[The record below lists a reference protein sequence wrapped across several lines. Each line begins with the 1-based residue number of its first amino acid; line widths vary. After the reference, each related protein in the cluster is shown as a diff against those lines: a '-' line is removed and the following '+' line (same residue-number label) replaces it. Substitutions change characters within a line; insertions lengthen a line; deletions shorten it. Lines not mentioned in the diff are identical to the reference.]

1 MEFFEAV
8 AARRSI
14 RKYKSDPIPEG
25 VMRRALDAAILA
37 PNSSNLQT
45 WNFYWVRSEDAK
57 AELVRAC
64 LSQSA
69 ARTAAELVVVTADPA
84 LWRRSNPEMVKF
96 TQSIGAPKLVQMY
109 YSKLIPL
116 TYRWGFLNSMV
127 PYKWLISA
135 LTGLIRPMTRGPHS
149 RRDLQEVAI
158 KSSAL
163 ACENFVLAMAAQGF
177 ATCMM
182 EGFDERRVAKLL
194 GLPASA
200 RVVMVISAGVEGE
213 KGTWGPRFRLPADRV
228 VHEI

>member
-1 MEFFEAV
+1 
-8 AARRSI
+8 
-14 RKYKSDPIPEG
+14 
-25 VMRRALDAAILA
+25 L
-37 PNSSNLQT
+37 
-45 WNFYWVRSEDAK
+45 
-57 AELVRAC
+57 
-64 LSQSA
+64 
-69 ARTAAELVVVTADPA
+69 
-84 LWRRSNPEMVKF
+84 
-96 TQSIGAPKLVQMY
+96 
-109 YSKLIPL
+109 
-116 TYRWGFLNSMV
+116 V

-135 LTGLIRPMTRGPHS
+135 LTGLIRPMPRGPYS

-194 GLPASA
+194 GLSAST